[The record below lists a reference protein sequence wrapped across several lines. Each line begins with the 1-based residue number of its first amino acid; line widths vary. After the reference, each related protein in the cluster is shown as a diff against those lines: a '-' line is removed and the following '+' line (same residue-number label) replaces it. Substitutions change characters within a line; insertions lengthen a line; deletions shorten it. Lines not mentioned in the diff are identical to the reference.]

1 MTGRW
6 HLVVQGP
13 NLDPRHLRELAQYL
27 DANTIEPLSATAVRF
42 RNVEQSADISD
53 YCMHNRLDAAYVPT
67 GTRLAD
73 FSVFV
78 TDMDSTLIDIECIDE
93 LADLCGRKTEVSAI
107 TDAAMRG
114 EIDFAESLRRRVALL
129 AGMDQRALDQVYAER
144 LGLRA
149 GAPRLIAELKRAG
162 LHTVLVSGGFTY
174 FTERLR
180 TRLGFDETHANA
192 LEIVDGRVTGRV
204 LGAIVDGAAKRRALE
219 QACSRLGL
227 APGQA
232 IACGD
237 GANDCD
243 MLTAAGIGIGYRAK
257 PALRAVATFNLDH
270 SDLDGILNLFEGAGG

>member
-13 NLDPRHLRELAQYL
+13 NLDRRHLRELEQYL
-27 DANTIEPLSATAVRF
+27 DTNTIETLSATAVRF
-42 RNVEQSADISD
+42 RNVEQSADVAD
-53 YCMHNRLDAAYVPT
+53 YCMHNRLDAAYVPS

-73 FSVFV
+73 FGVFV

-93 LADLCGRKTEVSAI
+93 LADLCGRKIEVSAI

-129 AGMDQRALDQVYAER
+129 AGMDQHALDQVYAER

-149 GAPRLIAELKRAG
+149 GAQQLITELKRAG

-180 TRLGFDETHANA
+180 TRLGFDETHANT

-227 APGQA
+227 APSQA

-237 GANDCD
+237 GANDRD
-243 MLTAAGIGIGYRAK
+243 MLAVAGIGIGYRAK

-270 SDLDGILNLFEGAGG
+270 SDLDGILNLFEGAGD

>member
-27 DANTIEPLSATAVRF
+27 DTNTIEPLSATAARF
-42 RNVEQSADISD
+42 RNVERSADVAD
-53 YCMHNRLDAAYVPT
+53 YCRHNRLDAAYVPT

-73 FSVFV
+73 FGVFV

-129 AGMDQRALDQVYAER
+129 AGMDQGALDQVYAER

-180 TRLGFDETHANA
+180 TRLGFDEAHANA

-232 IACGD
+232 VACGD

-243 MLTAAGIGIGYRAK
+243 MLAAAGIGIGYRAK